1 VGEVRIEHRIVGTQH
16 VFTSPDVPG
25 LFVAHADREK
35 AERDVPAAIE
45 MLKWM
50 HERLRVE
57 KIGN

>member
-1 VGEVRIEHRIVGTQH
+1 MGEVRIEHRIVGTQH

-50 HERLRVE
+50 HERLRV
-57 KIGN
+57 